1 MNTAKKR
8 KGRNKKSLAIQAYEL
23 LKEKMIILELPPG
36 MKLEEQNLMDMLKFG
51 RTPIREAIKM
61 LISEG
66 LIVSY
71 GTNATY
77 VKNVT
82 LKSAKDQRRF
92 ISSIGAV
99 AFDLANPYG
108 DFSDIV
114 EELESLCLEM
124 DETIKQMDMQEFTM
138 LNAEFHKTLAK
149 VADNEFVDELFEKL
163 YFLEARQ
170 GFIVAASVGRKKE
183 ANFTLYYQTIQEQH
197 REFIDYLEK
206 KDFEKLK
213 EVYAK
218 HMVTIQERL
227 SEYFSGNVQ

>member
-1 MNTAKKR
+1 MNTAKRR
-8 KGRNKKSLAIQAYEL
+8 KGRIKKSLAIQAYEL
-23 LKEKMIILELPPG
+23 LKEKMTILELPPG

-92 ISSIGAV
+92 VSAIGAV

-108 DFSDIV
+108 DFSDIIQN
-114 EELESLCLEM
+114 LDSICQEM
-124 DETIKQMDMQEFTM
+124 DEVIKQMDMQAFTM

-149 VADNEFVDELFEKL
+149 AADNEFVDELFEKL

-170 GFIVAASVGRKKE
+170 GFIVAASVG
-183 ANFTLYYQTIQEQH
+183 
-197 REFIDYLEK
+197 
-206 KDFEKLK
+206 
-213 EVYAK
+213 
-218 HMVTIQERL
+218 
-227 SEYFSGNVQ
+227 